1 MEWCRAVVKPSII
14 TRVPTVLAPNVY
26 GCKAKKRKKKKGKEI
41 LKATAK
47 LAVSGSVAKPLV
59 KVASA
64 LRVRAKTEGAALM
77 WRSEVEGSPIVKA
90 AIKSAIKQWRLKN
103 AAGKRKASSGVFR
116 VPES

>member
-1 MEWCRAVVKPSII
+1 M
-14 TRVPTVLAPNVY
+14 
-26 GCKAKKRKKKKGKEI
+26 
-41 LKATAK
+41 KATAK

-90 AIKSAIKQWRLKN
+90 AIKSAIKQWRLK
-103 AAGKRKASSGVFR
+103 KRRREARSLVGHF
-116 VPES
+116 